1 MARKLVSVYRVTS
14 LVPDEKDYSLIVC
27 GQGASNDDSA
37 TISFNTDRVLEI
49 ITKLDLNKDF
59 CLEDDSN
66 ELGKTPIS
74 ISSFLLKTID
84 EDTKELVLEF
94 KKL

>member
-1 MARKLVSVYRVTS
+1 MARKLVSVYRVMS
-14 LVPDEKDYSLIVC
+14 LIPNEKDYSLVVC
-27 GQGASNDDSA
+27 GQGVSNDNSA
-37 TISFNTDRVLEI
+37 TISFSTDRVLEI
-49 ITKLDLNKDF
+49 VTKLDLNKDF

-74 ISSFLLKTID
+74 INSFILKTID